1 MISGITPRCLQKND
15 ANVTLSVRSR
25 RSLPHSFDW
34 RKKGA
39 VTRVKNQGRCDSSWA
54 FATIGAV
61 EGANVIQAKRKLSSL
76 SEQQLVDCVYH
87 HEVG

>member
-1 MISGITPRCLQKND
+1 MFKND

-25 RSLPHSFDW
+25 RSLPQSFDW

-39 VTRVKNQGRCDSSWA
+39 VTNVKNQGQCDSSWA

-76 SEQQLVDCVYH
+76 SVQQLVDCVYH